1 MSRRQTI
8 ADQNAMRL
16 YFPNLRQ
23 DSIPVRDA
31 HEHVTAADKS
41 GCLRLAGTAQM
52 PMLC

>member
-1 MSRRQTI
+1 MSERQTI

-16 YFPNLRQ
+16 FFPKLRQ
-23 DSIPVRDA
+23 DNTPVRNA
-31 HEHVTAADKS
+31 HDHVTAADKF

>member
-1 MSRRQTI
+1 MTERQTI

-16 YFPNLRQ
+16 FFPKLRQ
-23 DSIPVRDA
+23 DSMPVRDA

-41 GCLRLAGTAQM
+41 GRLRLAGTAQM